1 MYLLYSSLLA
11 ISFLISIPYWA
22 FQMLRH
28 CKYGSGL
35 GERLGRVASRL
46 KVQQLGSAIWVH
58 AVSVG
63 EVQAV
68 SELVSG
74 LQWRFPQHRVVIST
88 TTATGQ
94 KLARSRFGE
103 SNVFYF
109 PLDFAFAIRPYL
121 RLVHPELIVIAETE
135 FWPNFLRLAKA
146 SGAAIAVVNARIS
159 DRSWRGYHRFEK
171 IAELLQHLGIRF
183 WRRSLWNGDPV
194 YGGVFLLDTIG
205 ELASTYALAD
215 VAFVGGSLVPKGG
228 HNIIEHAQHGVA
240 IIVGNHTENFRDMV
254 ELFRSR
260 DAVRVAGPAEF
271 PLLLM
276 DLLSN
281 DAERQALGQRAAETL
296 RSQMGATQRT
306 LAALEG
312 LLQSPR
318 ERAEMSRAG
327 HGIV

>member
-1 MYLLYSSLLA
+1 MCGSTVEDEEPLLLRAFENVLA
-11 ISFLISIPYWA
+11 SYP
-22 FQMLRH
+22 
-28 CKYGSGL
+28 K
-35 GERLGRVASRL
+35 
-46 KVQQLGSAIWVH
+46 
-58 AVSVG
+58 AVM
-63 EVQAV
+63 
-68 SELVSG
+68 
-74 LQWRFPQHRVVIST
+74 I
-88 TTATGQ
+88 
-94 KLARSRFGE
+94 LAPR
-103 SNVFYF
+103 
-109 PLDFAFAIRPYL
+109 
-121 RLVHPELIVIAETE
+121 HPE
-135 FWPNFLRLAKA
+135 
-146 SGAAIAVVNARIS
+146 
-159 DRSWRGYHRFEK
+159 RFEK

-228 HNIIEHAQHGVA
+228 HNIIEPAQHGVA

-312 LLQSPR
+312 LLQPPR
-318 ERAEMSRAG
+318 ERPEMSRAG
-327 HGIV
+327 RGIV